1 MSDQLENSKLGEIS
15 MFLKD
20 FQSLNQSNFLHTYP
34 CPILIIQLIYT
45 VWTVKQGYRKKP
57 RQP

>member
-34 CPILIIQLIYT
+34 CPILMIQLIYT
-45 VWTVKQGYRKKP
+45 VWTVKQG
-57 RQP
+57 